1 MEAPLVDAAVAEEG
15 HGHLARAAVGGRERR
30 AGRDAAARGDDAV
43 RAEHAEREVRDV
55 HRAAAAAAH
64 AGGLPVELGHQPVEA
79 DALGD
84 RVAVPAVGRRDVVV
98 ATQRGADTGGDG
110 LLADVDVDEAG
121 QLAGEEELL
130 HALLEQAD
138 PHHRPV
144 QVEHRVGGRERGHW
158 AV

>member
-1 MEAPLVDAAVAEEG
+1 MEAALVDAAVAEEG

-30 AGRDAAARGDDAV
+30 AGGNAAARGDDSV
-43 RAEHAEREVRDV
+43 RTEHAEREVRDV
-55 HRAAAAAAH
+55 HRAAPTTAH
-64 AGGLPVELGHQPVEA
+64 AGGLPVELRHQPVEA

-98 ATQRGADTGGDG
+98 ATQRSAHAGRDG

-121 QLAGEEELL
+121 QLAAEEELL
-130 HALLEQAD
+130 HALLEQPD

-144 QVEHRVGGRERGHW
+144 YGEQGVGSGKRRHW